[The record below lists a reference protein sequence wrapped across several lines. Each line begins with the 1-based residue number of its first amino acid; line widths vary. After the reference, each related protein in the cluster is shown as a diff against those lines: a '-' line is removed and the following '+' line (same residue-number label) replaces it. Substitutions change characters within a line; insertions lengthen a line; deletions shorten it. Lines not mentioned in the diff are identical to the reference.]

1 MKARTSM
8 LVLALALMG
17 LLQIPGSPAPAA
29 PSGLPAVTSGH
40 RPGPDALYLP
50 VADVPQLQN
59 VAPWEADP
67 ILVSGA
73 TAYADGE
80 FLYQDFIYDDHGAA
94 GTPDPNAPVGSRAHL
109 FSPTAGTFTYP
120 TTPAY
125 ANDAADLV
133 EFRVK
138 PLASET
144 AFRVTLNTL
153 IDPDLVGFTI
163 ALGGTDGTLP
173 ITDTAWPYGA
183 GIASPA
189 DLFLTVHGATASLV
203 DAPTGAT
210 LTSAP
215 SVSVDLARR
224 QFDVRIGHGVWD
236 PGTSTVRMT
245 IGVGLWDVAAGTYL
259 APSVGPANA
268 TTPGGASPTRAA
280 IVNVGPRLS
289 EPIPDFAMAP
299 TYTLGDSA
307 VGAAAQARWWRER
320 AQADALRLGDVSGMA
335 AQVDFAKLAAAVDDD
350 SGVPKSGNISRILAS
365 RYQFGQGLDP
375 TKVCYAIGGANLGAA
390 CIGRLLGALQPYA
403 VYIPAGEPPAQGW
416 GMTLLLHSL
425 SANQNQYSGSR
436 HQSQLAARGGG
447 SVVVTPSGRGPDGF
461 NAGIAEADTFETWAD
476 VARHYPVNP
485 DRAVVSG
492 YSMGGYGTYRLLA
505 RWPDLFSAGFSVV
518 GIPGSADPMVAS
530 MRNTPLI
537 AWNAVADELVN
548 VQSTEA
554 AVARLTAA
562 GVRFTQWLFPTAD
575 HLTLATNDEYQP
587 GVDMLDVVDVDRE
600 PAHVTFVVNPAQDS
614 AAADSVADHAY
625 WVSSVARRSA
635 SSPTGTID
643 VRSEGFGVGDPAV
656 QPVATGAGVLMGGHH
671 GPMPF
676 VERKLAWGA
685 APAAPVADVLHVVA
699 TNVASVTIDPVRA
712 RITCGA
718 TLEVTTDGPLSVTLT
733 GCGTFTF

>member
-1 MKARTSM
+1 MKVRPS
-8 LVLALALMG
+8 VLALVLLG
-17 LLQIPGSPAPAA
+17 LLQIPAAPAPAA
-29 PSGLPAVTSGH
+29 VPGLPSVTSGH

-50 VADVPQLQN
+50 AADVPQLQN

-94 GTPDPNAPVGSRAHL
+94 GSVDPGAPVGSRAHL

-120 TTPAY
+120 TTTTSY
-125 ANDAADLV
+125 ANNAADLV

-144 AFRVTLNTL
+144 AFRVTLNTV
-153 IDPDLVGFTI
+153 IDPALVGFTI
-163 ALGGTDGTLP
+163 ALGGTDGPLP
-173 ITDTAWPYGA
+173 TTDVAWPYGA
-183 GIASPA
+183 GVSSPA
-189 DLFLTVHGATASLV
+189 DLFLTVHGSVGSLV
-203 DAPTGAT
+203 TAATGAVSST
-210 LTSAP
+210 P
-215 SVSVDLARR
+215 SVSVDLGRR
-224 QFDVRIGHGVWD
+224 QFDVRIGHDAWN
-236 PGTSTVRMT
+236 PGSSTVRMT
-245 IGVGLWDVAAGTYL
+245 IGVGLWNVAAGTYL

-268 TTPGGASPTRAA
+268 TTPGGASPTRVA
-280 IVNVGPRLS
+280 IVNVGPRLN
-289 EPIPDFAMAP
+289 EPVPDLATPP
-299 TYTLGDSA
+299 TYTIGDA
-307 VGAAAQARWWRER
+307 AAGAAAQARWWRER
-320 AQADALRLGDVSGMA
+320 AQADALRIGDVSGFA

-350 SGVPKSGNISRILAS
+350 SGVPKSGNINRILAS
-365 RYQFGQGLDP
+365 RYAFGQGLDP

-390 CIGRLLGALQPYA
+390 CIGRLQGALQPYA
-403 VYIPAGEPPAQGW
+403 VYVPAGSPPAQGW

-436 HQSQLAARGGG
+436 NQSQLAARGGG

-461 NAGIAEADTFETWAD
+461 YAGVAEADTFETWAD

-530 MRNTPLI
+530 MRNTPIIL
-537 AWNAVADELVN
+537 WNAVADELVN
-548 VQSTEA
+548 IQSTEA
-554 AVARLTAA
+554 ALARLTAA
-562 GVRFTQWLFPTAD
+562 GLRFTQWLFPTAD

-587 GVDMLDVVDVDRE
+587 GVDMLDVVDVDRS
-600 PAHVTFVVNPAQDS
+600 PAHVTFVVNPSLDS
-614 AAADSVADHAY
+614 ADVVADHAY
-625 WVSSVARRSA
+625 WVSSVARGSA
-635 SSPTGTID
+635 SSATGRID
-643 VRSEGFGVGDPAV
+643 VRSEGFGVGDATV
-656 QPVATGAGVLMGGHH
+656 LPVATGAGVLTGGNH
-671 GPMPF
+671 GPKPY
-676 VERKLAWGA
+676 VERKLAWSA
-685 APAAPVADVLHVVA
+685 APDAPVADVLHVVA

-712 RITCGA
+712 RVTCGA
-718 TLEVTTDGPLSVTLT
+718 TLDITTDGPLTVTLT